1 MLLLLA
7 ATYLLGEAW
16 VVAGWEGRPYRWTVD
31 AISALGV
38 PEAQHWAG
46 EESRSTRHAA
56 MNAIFV
62 GSGVRVLLAGAVL
75 APFVPRPGRW
85 VVLPLV
91 MAYACGLV
99 IVGFFPSAMS
109 GLRVTMHG
117 VGALLAI
124 VGGCFLLLAIAVAL
138 ARRHPFLAALTG
150 AFAATAFIGT
160 WVAASGT
167 DRFGLYE
174 RVAVDAVVVW
184 QIVVGALVLAT
195 SRQTSVDVGHRE
207 VGVRQG

>member
-75 APFVPRPGRW
+75 APFVERDRLYLTDHAHERWTGRARVNLRRELDRLSGASPR
-85 VVLPLV
+85 
-91 MAYACGLV
+91 
-99 IVGFFPSAMS
+99 
-109 GLRVTMHG
+109 
-117 VGALLAI
+117 
-124 VGGCFLLLAIAVAL
+124 
-138 ARRHPFLAALTG
+138 
-150 AFAATAFIGT
+150 
-160 WVAASGT
+160 
-167 DRFGLYE
+167 
-174 RVAVDAVVVW
+174 
-184 QIVVGALVLAT
+184 
-195 SRQTSVDVGHRE
+195 
-207 VGVRQG
+207 